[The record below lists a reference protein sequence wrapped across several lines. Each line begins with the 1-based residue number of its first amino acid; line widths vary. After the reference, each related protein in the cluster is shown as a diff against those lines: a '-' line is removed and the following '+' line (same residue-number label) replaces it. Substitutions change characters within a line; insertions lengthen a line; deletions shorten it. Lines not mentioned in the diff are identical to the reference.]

1 MRFLKVGS
9 RGSKGACNLCVYEEY
24 YQTLACFFA
33 FSSGYDDEENDNPYT
48 YVDPPGMYTNRL
60 N

>member
-1 MRFLKVGS
+1 M
-9 RGSKGACNLCVYEEY
+9 CVYEEY

-33 FSSGYDDEENDNPYT
+33 FSYGYDDEENDNPYT
-48 YVDPPGMYTNRL
+48 YVDPPGMYNNRL